1 MSASSRKRTAETA
14 AAAAA
19 MPAHKCGHY
28 GHLNKAGNLCG
39 QNVVTGTEHCRHHAG
54 RPLDEQRARGQL
66 NIELSKWTLDGH
78 DGQDLDPRTEI
89 LRLIAFWKWKAN
101 LYGTLL
107 RDAYEA
113 AERLQRAAR
122 AEDIVLARPEW
133 EDDPSD
139 PEGGPI
145 PEHPA
150 LQTARQDLE
159 RIFSQGGVTAFVG
172 HKYDVD
178 RNSRV
183 FAVDEGMRALVQLEK
198 QAHEMLGKFCA
209 LAVQAKIADARIK
222 LAEQVGLM
230 IQMVI
235 MGVLRDLDVRA
246 TDQRVQELIVSH
258 MDLVATTASPAL
270 AA

>member
-1 MSASSRKRTAETA
+1 MTAASRKATVA
-14 AAAAA
+14 AAS
-19 MPAHKCGHY
+19 MPAHKCGHH
-28 GHLNKAGNLCG
+28 GHRNKAGDPCG
-39 QNVVTGTEHCRHHAG
+39 QNVVKGTKHCRHHAG
-54 RPLDEQRARGQL
+54 RPLEEQRARGLL

-101 LYGTLL
+101 LYGGLL

-122 AEDIVLARPEW
+122 AEEIVLAKPEW
-133 EDDPSD
+133 ESD
-139 PEGGPI
+139 PDDEDGAPI

-150 LQTARQDLE
+150 LQTARQDLQ
-159 RIFSQGGVTAFVG
+159 RIFAQGGVTAFVG
-172 HKYDVD
+172 YKHDVD
-178 RNSRV
+178 RVGRV
-183 FAVDEGMRALVQLEK
+183 YAVDEGIRALVKLEK
-198 QAHEMLGKFCA
+198 DAHEMLGKFCS

-235 MGVLRDLDVRA
+235 IGVLRDLDVRT

-258 MDLVATTASPAL
+258 MDLVATTAGPAL